1 MGQINVMHDVPKA
14 GKPGRGFGHRRGL
27 TEGIEAGLQRDPC
40 RGRMAASSRQNHT
53 AGSSFRRSWLAWRSA
68 SWLRIRFGLLALA
81 VLLAAPLG
89 PSRADD
95 EVASAAAAVASEIAH
110 KQKLRAFFPDPKA
123 SVQTT
128 PPVIPQLEIDGDS
141 SGTIATFQPN
151 GSTPTV
157 NNAFFQNLGSNGRTC
172 FTCHQAQDG
181 WSLSA
186 QDAQARFNSDPN
198 DPLFRR
204 VDGATCP
211 SADVS
216 TLDAQRAAYSLL
228 TNKGLIRIGLPMQS
242 TMEFQILDVNDPY
255 GCDNNPV
262 TGLTGSKSGI
272 LSFYRRPLPSTNLG
286 FLSTIMW
293 DGREPDLFQQ
303 SVDATL
309 GHAQGNPPGPSPN
322 QQQQIVTF
330 EGCTTG
336 NSPLTC
342 AKTPKG
348 AGIFTAQIHDNNA
361 GDLTADHANGG
372 PVTLA
377 TKVTSFFMG
386 LNDPLGSNPNG
397 APFNPMI
404 FDVYNAWANLNG
416 QGGGVVAARGAIA
429 RGQQVFNSVAINITG
444 VGGLNDLLNQPRI
457 SGSCG
462 TCHDTPDVGDHSVK
476 APLNIGIAN
485 AGPNSPPALDISRLP
500 VFTLWCTS
508 GPLAGKTFQVT
519 DVGRGMISGKCADIG
534 KVKGPVL
541 RGLAARA
548 PYFHNGSAAT
558 LSDVVEFYNQR
569 FGIGLTVQQKADLVA
584 FLNSL

>member
-1 MGQINVMHDVPKA
+1 M
-14 GKPGRGFGHRRGL
+14 RGLVRTEARRGSR
-27 TEGIEAGLQRDPC
+27 AGVSCKRVLRQACNWRDV
-40 RGRMAASSRQNHT
+40 RANNDSLSKVRQQGQT
-53 AGSSFRRSWLAWRSA
+53 LEDICLPARSA
-68 SWLRIRFGLLALA
+68 SSLRIRFGPLALA

-89 PSRADD
+89 PSWADD
-95 EVASAAAAVASEIAH
+95 EALSALAAVATEVAQKQNEALSALAAVATEVAQ
-110 KQKLRAFFPDPKA
+110 KQKLRALFPDPTTR
-123 SVQTT
+123 VQPT
-128 PPVIPQLEIDGDS
+128 PPVILQLQVDGDS

-151 GSTPTV
+151 GSTPTAS
-157 NNAFFQNLGSNGRTC
+157 NAFFQNLGSNGRTC
-172 FTCHQAQDG
+172 FTCHQPQDG

-186 QDAQARFNSDPN
+186 QDAQARFNSDPT

-216 TLDAQRAAYSLL
+216 TLAAQRAAYSLL

-242 TMEFQILDVNDPY
+242 AMEFQILDVSDPY
-255 GCDNNPV
+255 GCDNNPI

-330 EGCTTG
+330 EGCTTA

-342 AKTPKG
+342 ANTPKG

-377 TKVTSFFMG
+377 TKVTSFFIG
-386 LNDPLGSNPNG
+386 INDPLGLNPNG
-397 APFNPMI
+397 AVFNPVI
-404 FDVYNAWANLNG
+404 FDVYNPWADLNG
-416 QGGGVVAARGAIA
+416 QGGGAVAARRAIA
-429 RGQQVFNSVAINITG
+429 RGQQVFNSVPINITG
-444 VGGLNDLLNQPRI
+444 VGGLNDLLNQPSI
-457 SGSCG
+457 SGFCG
-462 TCHDTPDVGDHSVK
+462 TCHDTPDVGNHSVK

-485 AGPNSPPALDISRLP
+485 AGNKQPAGVGHLGAARSSRFGAPPGRWRGTRFGSPTLAAPWSAANVPISAKSKDRFCAGWRRGRL
-500 VFTLWCTS
+500 TS
-508 GPLAGKTFQVT
+508 ITVRPL
-519 DVGRGMISGKCADIG
+519 RCRMSSSSMISASA
-534 KVKGPVL
+534 
-541 RGLAARA
+541 LA
-548 PYFHNGSAAT
+548 
-558 LSDVVEFYNQR
+558 
-569 FGIGLTVQQKADLVA
+569 
-584 FLNSL
+584 

>member
-1 MGQINVMHDVPKA
+1 MGKNNVMQLVPKA
-14 GKPGRGFGHRRGL
+14 GKPGRGFGQRGGL
-27 TEGIEAGLQRDPC
+27 TEEIEAGLQREPR
-40 RGRMAASSRQNHT
+40 RGRIATSSRQSHT
-53 AGSSFRRSWLAWRSA
+53 AGSSFKKNWLAWRSA
-68 SWLRIRFGLLALA
+68 SSLRIRFGPLALA

-89 PSRADD
+89 PSWADD
-95 EVASAAAAVASEIAH
+95 DGASAAAAVAGEVAQ
-110 KQKLRAFFPDPKA
+110 KQKLRALFPDPTA

-128 PPVIPQLEIDGDS
+128 PLVIPKLQIDGDA

-151 GSTPTV
+151 GTTPTA

-172 FTCHQAQDG
+172 FTCHQPQDG

-186 QDAQARFNSDPN
+186 QHAQARFAADLN

-211 SADVS
+211 SDDVS
-216 TLDAQRAAYSLL
+216 TLDAKRAAYSLL
-228 TNKGLIRIGLPMQS
+228 TNKGLVRIGLPMQS
-242 TMEFQILDVNDPY
+242 TMEFQILNVDDPY
-255 GCDNNPV
+255 GCNTNAV

-272 LSFYRRPLPSTNLG
+272 VSAYRRPLPSANLG

-293 DGREPDLFQQ
+293 DGREPDLFHQ

-309 GHAQGNPPGPSPN
+309 GHAQADAALTDA

-330 EGCTTG
+330 EGCTTA
-336 NSPLTC
+336 NNPDPC
-342 AKTPKG
+342 ATIAKG
-348 AGIFTAQIHDNNA
+348 AGIFTAQIHDDA
-361 GDLTADHANGG
+361 AAELTAAGANGG
-372 PVTLA
+372 PTAVATSVT
-377 TKVTSFFMG
+377 KFFIG
-386 LNDPLGSNPNG
+386 INDPLGSNPNG
-397 APFNPMI
+397 AAFNPMI
-404 FDVYNAWANLNG
+404 FDIYNPWADLNG
-416 QGGGVVAARGAIA
+416 QGGGAVAARKAIA
-429 RGQQVFNSVAINITG
+429 RGQQVFNSVPINITG
-444 VGGLNDLLNQPRI
+444 VGGLNDLLNQPSI
-457 SGSCG
+457 SGFCG
-462 TCHDTPDVGDHSVK
+462 TCHDTPDVGNHSVK

-508 GPLAGKTFQVT
+508 GPSAGKTFQVT
-519 DVGRGMISGKCADIG
+519 DVGRAMISGKCADIG
-534 KVKGPVL
+534 KVKGPIL

-569 FGIGLTVQQKADLVA
+569 FGIGLTAQQKADLVA

>member
-1 MGQINVMHDVPKA
+1 MKQSNVMHELPKA
-14 GKPGRGFGHRRGL
+14 GKNRQGFGNRGGVIGPGLEREPRRGEIA
-27 TEGIEAGLQRDPC
+27 TSFQQ
-40 RGRMAASSRQNHT
+40 SHT
-53 AGSSFRRSWLAWRSA
+53 AGSSFRGDWLAWRSA
-68 SWLRIRFGLLALA
+68 SLRIRFGPLALA
-81 VLLAAPLG
+81 VLLAGPLAP
-89 PSRADD
+89 SWADD
-95 EVASAAAAVASEIAH
+95 DGASAAAAVAGEVAH
-110 KQKLRAFFPDPKA
+110 KQKLRALFPDPTA

-128 PPVIPQLEIDGDS
+128 PSVIPQLQIDGDA

-151 GSTPTV
+151 GSTSTAS
-157 NNAFFQNLGSNGRTC
+157 NAFFQNLGSNGRTC
-172 FTCHQAQDG
+172 FTCHQPQDG

-186 QDAQARFNSDPN
+186 QDAQARFNSNPN
-198 DPLFRR
+198 DPLFRL

-216 TLDAQRAAYSLL
+216 TLTAQRAAYSLL
-228 TNKGLIRIGLPMQS
+228 TNKGLLRIGLPMQS
-242 TMEFQILDVNDPY
+242 TMEFQILDVKDPY

-309 GHAQGNPPGPSPN
+309 GHAQANPPGPSPN

-330 EGCTTG
+330 EGCTTAN
-336 NSPLTC
+336 NSGASGAC
-342 AKTPKG
+342 ASIPKG
-348 AGIFTAQIHDNNA
+348 AGIFTAQLHDNAA
-361 GDLTADHANGG
+361 GELIAAGAKGG
-372 PVTLA
+372 PTALA
-377 TKVTSFFMG
+377 TSITKFFTG
-386 LNDPLGSNPNG
+386 INDPLGLNPRG
-397 APFNPMI
+397 AAFNPMI
-404 FDVYNAWANLNG
+404 FDIYNPWADLNG
-416 QGGGVVAARGAIA
+416 QGGGAVAARKAIA
-429 RGQQVFNSVAINITG
+429 RGQQVFNSIAINITG
-444 VGGLNDLLNQPRI
+444 VGGFNDLLNQPNI
-457 SGSCG
+457 SGFCG
-462 TCHDTPDVGDHSVK
+462 TCHDTPDVGNHSVK
-476 APLNIGIAN
+476 APLNIGIAD
-485 AGPNSPPALDISRLP
+485 AGPNSPPALDISGLP

-519 DVGRGMISGKCADIG
+519 DVGRAMISGKCADIG

-569 FGIGLTVQQKADLVA
+569 FGIGLTAQQKADLVT

>member
-1 MGQINVMHDVPKA
+1 
-14 GKPGRGFGHRRGL
+14 
-27 TEGIEAGLQRDPC
+27 
-40 RGRMAASSRQNHT
+40 
-53 AGSSFRRSWLAWRSA
+53 
-68 SWLRIRFGLLALA
+68 
-81 VLLAAPLG
+81 LAAPLG
-89 PSRADD
+89 PSWAD
-95 EVASAAAAVASEIAH
+95 EELASAAAAVASEVAQ
-110 KQKLRAFFPDPKA
+110 KQRLNALFPDRTV
-123 SVQTT
+123 SVQAT
-128 PPVIPQLEIDGDS
+128 PAVIPQLEIDGDS

-151 GSTPTV
+151 GSTPTAS
-157 NNAFFQNLGSNGRTC
+157 NAFFQNLGSNGRTC
-172 FTCHQAQDG
+172 FTCHQPQDG
-181 WSLSA
+181 WSLSV
-186 QDAQARFNSDPN
+186 QHAQARFNSDPN

-216 TLDAQRAAYSLL
+216 TLAAQRAAYSLL
-228 TNKGLIRIGLPMQS
+228 IKKGLIRIGLPMQS
-242 TMEFQILDVNDPY
+242 TMEFQILDVSDPY
-255 GCDNNPV
+255 GCDNNPI

-330 EGCTTG
+330 EGCTTA

-348 AGIFTAQIHDNNA
+348 AGIFTAQIHDNSA
-361 GDLTADHANGG
+361 GDLTAGHANGG
-372 PVTLA
+372 PVPLA
-377 TKVTSFFMG
+377 AKVTSFFIG
-386 LNDPLGSNPNG
+386 INDPLGLNPNG
-397 APFNPMI
+397 AVFNPI
-404 FDVYNAWANLNG
+404 ILDVYNPWADLNG
-416 QGGGVVAARGAIA
+416 QQRAIA

-444 VGGLNDLLNQPRI
+444 VGGLNDLLNQPSI
-457 SGSCG
+457 SGFCG
-462 TCHDTPDVGDHSVK
+462 TCHDTPDVGNHSVK

-485 AGPNSPPALDISRLP
+485 AGPNSPPALDISGLP
-500 VFTLWCTS
+500 VFTLWCTT

-519 DVGRGMISGKCADIG
+519 DVGRAMISGKCADIG

-558 LSDVVEFYNQR
+558 LSDVVKFYDQR
-569 FGIGLTVQQKADLVA
+569 FGIGLTALQKTDLVA
-584 FLNSL
+584 FLNAL

>member
-1 MGQINVMHDVPKA
+1 
-14 GKPGRGFGHRRGL
+14 
-27 TEGIEAGLQRDPC
+27 
-40 RGRMAASSRQNHT
+40 
-53 AGSSFRRSWLAWRSA
+53 
-68 SWLRIRFGLLALA
+68 
-81 VLLAAPLG
+81 LAAPLG
-89 PSRADD
+89 PSWADD
-95 EVASAAAAVASEIAH
+95 EVASAAAAVASEVAQ
-110 KQKLRAFFPDPKA
+110 KQRLSALFPDRTV
-123 SVQTT
+123 SVQAT

-151 GSTPTV
+151 GSTPTA

-172 FTCHQAQDG
+172 FTCHQPQDG

-186 QDAQARFNSDPN
+186 QHAQARFNSDPN

-216 TLDAQRAAYSLL
+216 TLAAQRAAYSLL
-228 TNKGLIRIGLPMQS
+228 THKGLIRIGLPMQS
-242 TMEFQILDVNDPY
+242 TMEFQIHDVSDPY

-309 GHAQGNPPGPSPN
+309 GHAQSALAPTPA
-322 QQQQIVTF
+322 QQQQIVSF
-330 EGCTTG
+330 EGCTTANTPVPCG
-336 NSPLTC
+336 N
-342 AKTPKG
+342 TPKG
-348 AGIFTAQIHDNNA
+348 TGIFTAQIHDDSA
-361 GDLTADHANGG
+361 GGLTDAGANGG
-372 PVTLA
+372 PVALA
-377 TKVTSFFMG
+377 TRITKFFIG
-386 LNDPLGSNPNG
+386 INDPLGSNPTR
-397 APFNPMI
+397 AAFSPVI
-404 FDVYNAWANLNG
+404 FDLYDAWASAASAGSQDSGEGDQSG
-416 QGGGVVAARGAIA
+416 QGQNGEGDQPGQDGTVASRGAIA
-429 RGQQVFNSVAINITG
+429 RGQHLFNSVPINITG
-444 VGGLNDLLNQPRI
+444 VGGLNDVLNQPSI
-457 SGSCG
+457 SGFCG
-462 TCHDTPDVGDHSVK
+462 TCHDTPDVGNHSVK

-485 AGPNSPPALDISRLP
+485 AGPNSPPALDISGLP

-508 GPLAGKTFQVT
+508 GPLAGQMFQVT
-519 DVGRGMISGKCADIG
+519 DVGRAMISGKCADIG

-558 LSDVVEFYNQR
+558 LSDVVDFYDQR
-569 FGIGLTVQQKADLVA
+569 FSIGLTVQRKADLVA
-584 FLNSL
+584 FLNAL

>member
-1 MGQINVMHDVPKA
+1 MGQNNVMHDVSKT
-14 GKPGRGFGHRRGL
+14 GKPRRGFGHRGGL
-27 TEGIEAGLQRDPC
+27 TEGIEAGLQPEPR
-40 RGRMAASSRQNHT
+40 RGRIATSSQQSHT
-53 AGSSFRRSWLAWRSA
+53 AGSSFRRNWLAWRSA
-68 SWLRIRFGLLALA
+68 SSLRIRFGRIALA

-89 PSRADD
+89 PSWADD
-95 EVASAAAAVASEIAH
+95 EVASAAAAVASEVAQ
-110 KQKLRAFFPDPKA
+110 KQKLRALFPDPTA
-123 SVQTT
+123 SLQAT

-151 GSTPTV
+151 GSTPTAS
-157 NNAFFQNLGSNGRTC
+157 NAFFQNLGSNGRTC
-172 FTCHQAQDG
+172 FTCHQPQDG

-186 QDAQARFNSDPN
+186 QDAQARFNSDPT

-211 SADVS
+211 SADIS
-216 TLDAQRAAYSLL
+216 TLAAQRAAYSLL

-242 TMEFQILDVNDPY
+242 TMEFQILDVRDPY
-255 GCDNNPV
+255 GCDNNPI

-293 DGREPDLFQQ
+293 DGRESDLFQQ

-330 EGCTTG
+330 EGCTTA

-342 AKTPKG
+342 ANTPKG
-348 AGIFTAQIHDNNA
+348 AGIFTAQIHDNHA

-377 TKVTSFFMG
+377 TKVTSFFIG
-386 LNDPLGSNPNG
+386 INDPLGLNPNG
-397 APFNPMI
+397 AVFNPMI
-404 FDVYNAWANLNG
+404 FDVYNPWADLNG
-416 QGGGVVAARGAIA
+416 QGGGAVAARRAIA

-444 VGGLNDLLNQPRI
+444 VGGLNDLLNQPSI
-457 SGSCG
+457 SGFCG
-462 TCHDTPDVGDHSVK
+462 TCHDTPDVGNHSVK

-485 AGPNSPPALDISRLP
+485 AGPNSPPVLDISGLP

-508 GPLAGKTFQVT
+508 GPLAGNTFQVT
-519 DVGRGMISGKCADIG
+519 DVGRAMVSGKCADIG

-558 LSDVVEFYNQR
+558 LSDVVEFYDQR
-569 FGIGLTVQQKADLVA
+569 FSIGLTAQQKADLAA
-584 FLNSL
+584 FLNAL

>member
-1 MGQINVMHDVPKA
+1 MFQISLPKRFALPSWISAAAIA
-14 GKPGRGFGHRRGL
+14 GIIML
-27 TEGIEAGLQRDPC
+27 TALLRP
-40 RGRMAASSRQNHT
+40 
-53 AGSSFRRSWLAWRSA
+53 SWADDNT
-68 SWLRIRFGLLALA
+68 LA
-81 VLLAAPLG
+81 VAA
-89 PSRADD
+89 
-95 EVASAAAAVASEIAH
+95 VAGELAAAAVADEVAA
-110 KQKLRAFFPDPKA
+110 KQAIHRLFPDATANGQP
-123 SVQTT
+123 T
-128 PPVIPQLEIDGDS
+128 PSVIPQMQIDGDP
-141 SGTIATFQPN
+141 SGMIATVQPR
-151 GSTPTV
+151 GATQTAT
-157 NNAFFQNLGSNGRTC
+157 NAFFQNLGSNGRTC
-172 FTCHQAQDG
+172 FTCHQPQDG

-186 QDAQARFNSDPN
+186 KDAQARFNSDPN

-216 TLDAQRAAYSLL
+216 THAAQRAAYSLL

-242 TMEFQILDVNDPY
+242 TMEFQILDVHDPY
-255 GCDNNPV
+255 GCDNNPI

-272 LSFYRRPLPSTNLG
+272 LSFYRRPPPSTNLG

-309 GHAQGNPPGPSPN
+309 SHAQANPPGPGPN

-330 EGCTTG
+330 EGCTTA
-336 NSPLTC
+336 NSPPTC

-377 TKVTSFFMG
+377 TKVTSFFIG
-386 LNDPLGSNPNG
+386 INDPLGSNPNG
-397 APFNPMI
+397 ASFNSMI
-404 FDVYNAWANLNG
+404 FDIYNPWADLNG
-416 QGGGVVAARGAIA
+416 QQRAIA

-444 VGGLNDLLNQPRI
+444 VGGLNDLLNRPSI

-462 TCHDTPDVGDHSVK
+462 TCHDTPDVGNHSVK

-485 AGPNSPPALDISRLP
+485 AGPNSPPALDISGLP

-519 DVGRGMISGKCADIG
+519 DVGRAMISGKCADIG

-569 FGIGLTVQQKADLVA
+569 FGIGLTSQQKSDLVA
-584 FLNSL
+584 FLNAL